1 MSEPDQTTSGAAP
14 DAGQQDNDKFKAAL
28 HREAAGEI
36 LAEYGGQYPVDSEE
50 DLERFEREEN
60 YRVHLKLAGK
70 IPSKVIAR
78 EMGL

>member
-1 MSEPDQTTSGAAP
+1 MSEPNQTSGAVP
-14 DAGQQDNDKFKAAL
+14 DAGQQIDKLKAAL
-28 HREAAGEI
+28 HCEAAGEI

-50 DLERFEREEN
+50 DLERFEREEG